1 MVQHLPSLPEDLG
14 LISSTTKSPARRTD
28 CGTIV
33 ILPRSWNYILP
44 PLGTASYNHVPGAV
58 TLDKYLQV
66 EICTTGTLTNAALV
80 CDGGQLTKLYI
91 WEPRYATDWESVSYR
106 ENVLGG
112 LRPKQTL
119 ILTSTL
125 TAQGWKSHTALL
137 VRPLFCCLVASGS
150 EYSATLRSSC
160 QMLCPLH
167 GDRPGSPMST

>member
-58 TLDKYLQV
+58 TLDKSLQV

-80 CDGGQLTKLYI
+80 CDGGQLTKLETFI
-91 WEPRYATDWESVSYR
+91 FGNQDMPLTGRVF
-106 ENVLGG
+106 
-112 LRPKQTL
+112 L
-119 ILTSTL
+119 I
-125 TAQGWKSHTALL
+125 GKMFW
-137 VRPLFCCLVASGS
+137 
-150 EYSATLRSSC
+150 
-160 QMLCPLH
+160 
-167 GDRPGSPMST
+167 GD